1 METLFF
7 WISKLTWLVIAPDS
21 LLLILLLLAWVL
33 LWRGSVHM
41 AKWFL
46 GFVAVAVLLAAL
58 FPVGEWLLY
67 PLEKRFPANPAL
79 PIKIDGIIVLGGA
92 EDAERSSAWNQAE
105 VGEAAER
112 FLAAIALARQ
122 YPAAKLVFTG
132 GSPSM
137 LSQEPKGADVAMT
150 LFKQQGLDSARIT
163 FERNSRNTFENAV
176 LSKAMVK
183 PQAAEN
189 WVLVT
194 SAFHMPRSVGI
205 FCKAEWP
212 VIPYPVDHQTRPDAL
227 FRVELG
233 LAAHLGYLTVG
244 AREWVGLIAYYATGK
259 TTDLLP
265 HACAGVQPG
274 RERES
279 IRML

>member
-21 LLLILLLLAWVL
+21 LLLILLLLAGVL
-33 LWRGSVHM
+33 LWCGSVHM

-67 PLEKRFPANPAL
+67 PLEKHFPANPAL

-137 LSQEPKGADVAMT
+137 LSKEPKGAD
-150 LFKQQGLDSARIT
+150 
-163 FERNSRNTFENAV
+163 
-176 LSKAMVK
+176 
-183 PQAAEN
+183 
-189 WVLVT
+189 
-194 SAFHMPRSVGI
+194 
-205 FCKAEWP
+205 
-212 VIPYPVDHQTRPDAL
+212 
-227 FRVELG
+227 
-233 LAAHLGYLTVG
+233 
-244 AREWVGLIAYYATGK
+244 
-259 TTDLLP
+259 
-265 HACAGVQPG
+265 
-274 RERES
+274 
-279 IRML
+279 